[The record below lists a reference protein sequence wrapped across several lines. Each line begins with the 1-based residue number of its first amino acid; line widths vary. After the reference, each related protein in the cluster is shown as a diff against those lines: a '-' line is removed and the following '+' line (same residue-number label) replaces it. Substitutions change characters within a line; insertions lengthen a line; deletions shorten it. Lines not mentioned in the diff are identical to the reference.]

1 MIKLSLRLQTIA
13 DLVSK
18 EDNVIDVGCDHAL
31 LSIYITNKY
40 QKKVYASDL
49 REGAIKQAKKNIKKY
64 NIKDI
69 VLKQGNGLESVS
81 NKKIN
86 TVIIAGMGCQTIL
99 NILNNPKR
107 KQLSK
112 LLIQSNND
120 YYSLR
125 KKICQLG
132 YYIYEEKII
141 KDGQYYLI
149 IDFRKGKKK
158 YNYQDYYFGPILR
171 KNKSRTYINYYK
183 YLLNQKTSIKHNI
196 PIKYFLKRY
205 KLSKE
210 INRIKKEIN

>member
-125 KKICQLG
+125 KKICRLG